1 MKASYVCKM
10 SAEEFWALRMDLGFD
25 QFQADERNGGFK
37 VLENVVV
44 DGRVSRTTVL
54 TFKEN
59 PIPPRF
65 RSYLGADEFSFKVR
79 AKWHETMYDEKNRM
93 SYTSE
98 PPVMKDKIT
107 VSGEQWVEPI
117 SDMQCRVVQTASIG
131 VAIFGL
137 GSSVEDSLIKQT
149 EQSSGQLPQVAE
161 KYLAVLKARKE
172 AEAALAAEL
181 LAEDAVATG
190 AASEEVVGAQIKQ
203 MLAAEQID
211 QIEAIR
217 REEAAFDAEDEG
229 DGDVASD
236 LERRM
241 AQALAEDI
249 EEDEEQSAAAG
260 SSDLHSQEHLHSQEQ
275 NAAAGAGAGG
285 PARLAP
291 RLDEL
296 RKFAR
301 AAAAEVPR
309 CVARRAEAK
318 QAVAASKMELTR
330 ALSAA
335 ETAKLSLDILKK
347 LHRTEEKAAA
357 ESTSTIRQSTTEA
370 LQAAAQKAA
379 SCLLALPLARDA
391 FIKAQAEEEAA
402 VARLAQAID
411 ASAAA
416 DDVVSEE
423 EARLVAVA
431 EEAAREAREAEA
443 AARASG
449 EGVAKAAAVA
459 KQATA
464 TAAPAA
470 VATLASSSAEDE
482 LFARILREKA
492 EAERQVSTSLSE
504 RWDVWEAVKSKAGL
518 PPGSPK
524 GVPKG
529 VPPKVGV
536 SGKQGG

>member
-1 MKASYVCKM
+1 MPRSMKASYVCKM

-37 VLENVVV
+37 LLENVIV

-79 AKWHETMYDEKNRM
+79 AKWHETKYDEKNRM

-117 SDMQCRVVQTASIG
+117 SDMQCRVVQTATIG

-203 MLAAEQID
+203 MLAAEQND

-229 DGDVASD
+229 DGDAASD

-241 AQALAEDI
+241 SQALAEDI
-249 EEDEEQSAAAG
+249 EEDEEP
-260 SSDLHSQEHLHSQEQ
+260 

-285 PARLAP
+285 PPKLAP

-330 ALSAA
+330 ALAAA

-379 SCLLALPLARDA
+379 SCLLALPLARDS

-416 DDVVSEE
+416 DEVVSEE

-449 EGVAKAAAVA
+449 EGAAKAAAVA

-464 TAAPAA
+464 AAAPAA
-470 VATLASSSAEDE
+470 VATLASSSAASSSAEDE

-504 RWDVWEAVKSKAGL
+504 RWVVWEAVKSKAGL

-524 GVPKG
+524 GAPKG

>member
-1 MKASYVCKM
+1 MPRTMKASYVCKM

-37 VLENVVV
+37 VLENDVV

-59 PIPPRF
+59 PIPQRF

-79 AKWHETMYDEKNRM
+79 AKWHETKYDEKNRM

-161 KYLAVLKARKE
+161 KYLAVLKARKA

-190 AASEEVVGAQIKQ
+190 GASEEVVGAQIKQ
-203 MLAAEQID
+203 MLAAEQND

-217 REEAAFDAEDEG
+217 REETAFDAEDEG
-229 DGDVASD
+229 EGAAASD

-249 EEDEEQSAAAG
+249 EEDEEQ
-260 SSDLHSQEHLHSQEQ
+260 

-285 PARLAP
+285 PP
-291 RLDEL
+291 SLDEL
-296 RKFAR
+296 RKLAR

-309 CVARRAEAK
+309 CVARRAESR
-318 QAVAASKMELTR
+318 QAVSASKLELTR
-330 ALSAA
+330 ALAAA

-416 DDVVSEE
+416 DEVVSEE

-431 EEAAREAREAEA
+431 EESAREAREAEA

-449 EGVAKAAAVA
+449 EGAAKAAAVA

-464 TAAPAA
+464 AAAPAA

-504 RWDVWEAVKSKAGL
+504 RWVVWEAVKSKAGL

-524 GVPKG
+524 GAPKG
-529 VPPKVGV
+529 VPPKVSV
-536 SGKQGG
+536 SGKQDG

>member
-37 VLENVVV
+37 LLENVIV

-79 AKWHETMYDEKNRM
+79 AKWHETKYDEKNRM

-117 SDMQCRVVQTASIG
+117 SDMQCRVVQTATIG

-161 KYLAVLKARKE
+161 KYLAVLKSRKE

-203 MLAAEQID
+203 MLAAEQND

-229 DGDVASD
+229 DGDAASD

-241 AQALAEDI
+241 SQALAEDI
-249 EEDEEQSAAAG
+249 EEDEEQ
-260 SSDLHSQEHLHSQEQ
+260 
-275 NAAAGAGAGG
+275 NAAASAGAGG
-285 PARLAP
+285 PPKLAP

-330 ALSAA
+330 ALAAA

-416 DDVVSEE
+416 DEVVSEE

-449 EGVAKAAAVA
+449 EGAAKAAAVA

-464 TAAPAA
+464 AAAPAA
-470 VATLASSSAEDE
+470 VATLASSSAASSSAEDE

-504 RWDVWEAVKSKAGL
+504 RWVVWEAVKSKAGL

-524 GVPKG
+524 GAPKG

>member
-1 MKASYVCKM
+1 MPRTMKASYVCKM

-37 VLENVVV
+37 VLENDVV

-59 PIPPRF
+59 PIPQRF

-79 AKWHETMYDEKNRM
+79 AKWHETKYDEKNRM

-117 SDMQCRVVQTASIG
+117 SDTQCRVVQTASIG

-161 KYLAVLKARKE
+161 KYLAVLKARKA

-190 AASEEVVGAQIKQ
+190 GASEEVVGAQIKQ
-203 MLAAEQID
+203 MLAAEQND

-217 REEAAFDAEDEG
+217 REETAFDAEDEG
-229 DGDVASD
+229 EGAAASD

-249 EEDEEQSAAAG
+249 EEDEEQ
-260 SSDLHSQEHLHSQEQ
+260 

-285 PARLAP
+285 PP
-291 RLDEL
+291 SLDEL
-296 RKFAR
+296 RKLAR

-309 CVARRAEAK
+309 CVARRAESR
-318 QAVAASKMELTR
+318 QAVSASKLELTR
-330 ALSAA
+330 ALAAA

-357 ESTSTIRQSTTEA
+357 ESTSTIRTIRQSTTEA

-416 DDVVSEE
+416 DEVVSEE
-423 EARLVAVA
+423 EARLVALA
-431 EEAAREAREAEA
+431 EVAAREAREAEA

-449 EGVAKAAAVA
+449 EGAAKAAAVA
-459 KQATA
+459 KQAA
-464 TAAPAA
+464 AAAAPAA
-470 VATLASSSAEDE
+470 AATLASSSAEEE
-482 LFARILREKA
+482 LFSRILREKA

-504 RWDVWEAVKSKAGL
+504 RWVVWEAVKSKAGL

-524 GVPKG
+524 GAPKG
-529 VPPKVGV
+529 VPPKVSL
-536 SGKQGG
+536 SGNQDG